1 MTEYTFTLVFAVGG
15 RDADADAVVERLG
28 AAGCDDAVVG
38 MGKRGRLAL
47 EFTREAENAARA
59 VGSAVSN
66 VRWAVPDAVLS
77 EASPDLVGLT
87 EVASLLGVTRQNV
100 RKLIVSC
107 DAPEPVP
114 VHEGK
119 PTIWRLAGVLRWLA
133 REKRYPISP
142 ELLELAEATMQV
154 NLAVEARDADPR
166 CAGGDRRAAGMRG
179 CLRQL
184 SGVSGRLVESGLT
197 EASSILK
204 ARTATAGEL
213 SACSLTR
220 THPRTNTG

>member
-1 MTEYTFTLVFAVGG
+1 MTEYAFTLTFALGA
-15 RDADADAVVERLG
+15 RDADADALIERLG

-38 MGKRGRLAL
+38 MGRRGRLAL
-47 EFTREAENAARA
+47 EFTREAEDAACA
-59 VGSAVSN
+59 VGSAVSG
-66 VRWAVPDAVLS
+66 VRSAVPDAVLI

-87 EVASLLGVTRQNV
+87 DVAALLGVTRQNV

-107 DAPEPVP
+107 AAPEPVP
-114 VHEGK
+114 VHAGK

-166 CAGGDRRAAGMRG
+166 AQAEIAGLLA
-179 CLRQL
+179 
-184 SGVSGRLVESGLT
+184 
-197 EASSILK
+197 
-204 ARTATAGEL
+204 
-213 SACSLTR
+213 
-220 THPRTNTG
+220 

>member
-1 MTEYTFTLVFAVGG
+1 MTEHTFTLTFALGARG
-15 RDADADAVVERLG
+15 ADADVLVERLG
-28 AAGCDDAVVG
+28 VAGCDDAVVG
-38 MGKRGRLAL
+38 VGRRGRLAL
-47 EFTREAENAARA
+47 EFSREAENAARA
-59 VGSAVSN
+59 LGSAVSD
-66 VRWAVPDAVLS
+66 VRSAVPDAVLI

-87 EVASLLGVTRQNV
+87 DVASLLGVTRQNV

-114 VHEGK
+114 VHAGR

-166 CAGGDRRAAGMRG
+166 AQAEIAA
-179 CLRQL
+179 LL
-184 SGVSGRLVESGLT
+184 
-197 EASSILK
+197 A
-204 ARTATAGEL
+204 
-213 SACSLTR
+213 
-220 THPRTNTG
+220 

>member
-1 MTEYTFTLVFAVGG
+1 MTEYTFTLTFALGSQG
-15 RDADADAVVERLG
+15 ADTDALIERLG

-38 MGKRGRLAL
+38 VGRHGRLAL
-47 EFTREAENAARA
+47 EFARQAEDAAHA
-59 VGSAVSN
+59 VGSAVSD
-66 VRWAVPDAVLS
+66 VRSAVPDAVLI

-87 EVASLLGVTRQNV
+87 DVASLLGVTRQNV

-114 VHEGK
+114 VHAGK

-133 REKRYPISP
+133 REKRYAIPP

-166 CAGGDRRAAGMRG
+166 AQAEIAA
-179 CLRQL
+179 LL
-184 SGVSGRLVESGLT
+184 
-197 EASSILK
+197 A
-204 ARTATAGEL
+204 
-213 SACSLTR
+213 
-220 THPRTNTG
+220 